1 MRFKGKV
8 GGWFY
13 ATMLFVAVVTVPTLI
28 RGAMFDY
35 DLFALII
42 NWAVFVLVEGFFVSI
57 LLFNYVELREEVLF
71 IRFGPFK
78 VEIAY
83 SDIVSLSKT
92 KNPLSSLAASLD
104 RIEIQ
109 RRTKGGLMISVEGKE
124 RFFKEIKKINPDIK
138 IF

>member
-13 ATMLFVAVVTVPTLI
+13 ATMIFVAVVTVPTLI

-57 LLFNYVELREEVLF
+57 LLFNYVELKEGTLF
-71 IRFGPFK
+71 IRFGPIK
-78 VEIAY
+78 TQIPY

-92 KNPLSSLAASLD
+92 NNPLSSLAASLD
-104 RIEIQ
+104 RIEI
-109 RRTKGGLMISVEGKE
+109 RRKAKSGLMISIKDKE
-124 RFFKEIKKINPDIK
+124 RFFEEIKKINPDIK